1 MRLSRFSKVE
11 STANGLTVLSQSVT
25 INQIFGDERLR
36 MIAEFLATP
45 KTIQD
50 FISYASQL
58 YGSHEATALL
68 KNMEEHSFLARS
80 ESDQIFD
87 YIEPEIENRKRGYRL
102 LRILLTDVCN
112 LSCSYC
118 KVMPN
123 IADVTK
129 HATSPE
135 NLEQAIRMFFEGS
148 EALTPKIVHI
158 SGGEPLIAWERVQYI
173 VSLVKIHRRPNERYF
188 IVIGTNAMLIDEDRA
203 KFLSAHNIKAIVSM
217 DGRQEIHD
225 TLRRSHADKG
235 SFSEVDAGVRL
246 LNRHGV
252 ELGLSMV
259 IGKHNV
265 GNLIPEIAYMLEE
278 YHPISLGVNYMKPP
292 TKEQINFPYL
302 IQPGE
307 YVDAMYEAFRA
318 FRKTGLFFEL
328 VYRRI
333 HPFVAKKFRYHDCG
347 AAAGTTI
354 NMDAK
359 GNVGPCKSF
368 LVLNTLTQIITKP
381 HDCSAKLPILNSLQ
395 KRSPVYIDE
404 CQKCS
409 AIGTCGN
416 ACAYEAWVQSGNMMN
431 RDMRACNYTQLFFQK
446 FIDDLADIV
455 KAKMAASSLYEPT
468 KDDRKSLLGNIVVNE
483 DTLSSSIGHAADE

>member
-1 MRLSRFSKVE
+1 MKLSKFSKVE
-11 STANGLTVLSQSVT
+11 SVTNGLTVLSQSVT
-25 INQIFGDERLR
+25 INQIFGDRRLQT
-36 MIAEFLATP
+36 IAESLATP
-45 KTIQD
+45 RETQSV
-50 FISYASQL
+50 ISYASQF
-58 YGSHEATALL
+58 YNSQEVNALIKML
-68 KNMEEHSFLARS
+68 TEGSFLAQS
-80 ESDQIFD
+80 ENDQIFN
-87 YIEPEIENRKRGYRL
+87 YIMPEAENRKRRYRL

-112 LSCSYC
+112 LNCSYC

-135 NLEQAIRMFFEGS
+135 NLDRAVRIFFEGS
-148 EALTPKIVHI
+148 EALTPKIIHI
-158 SGGEPLIAWERVQYI
+158 SGGEPLIAWDRIQYI
-173 VSLVKIHRRPNERYF
+173 ISLIEAYRRPNERYF
-188 IVIGTNAMLIDEDRA
+188 VVVGTNALLVDEDRA
-203 KFLSAHNIKAIVSM
+203 RFFADHGIKAIVSM
-217 DGRQEIHD
+217 DGRQKIHD
-225 TLRRSHADKG
+225 TLRRSHAGKG
-235 SFSEVDAGVRL
+235 SFQQVDAGVRL
-246 LNRHGV
+246 LNQYGV

-265 GNLIPEIAYMLEE
+265 EHLIPEIAYMLEE
-278 YHPISLGVNYMKPP
+278 YRPVSLGVNYMKPP
-292 TKEQINFPYL
+292 TKERIDFPHL

-307 YVDAMYEAFRA
+307 YVEAMYEAFRT
-318 FRKTGLFFEL
+318 FRETGLFFEL

-333 HPFVAKKFRYHDCG
+333 HPFITKKFRYHDCG

-368 LVLNTLTQIITKP
+368 LVLNTLTQIITEP
-381 HDCSAKLPILNSLQ
+381 QSCSTKLPVLNSLQ

-416 ACAYEAWVQSGNMMN
+416 ACAYEAWVQSGDMMS

-446 FIDDLADIV
+446 FIDDLAEIV
-455 KAKMAASSLYEPT
+455 KAEVENSSFYEPT
-468 KDDRKSLLGNIVVNE
+468 KSDRLKLLGKIVVNE